1 MSNSLS
7 ERDSKVVDIR
17 RAPAITSAKDYFGE
31 LGQVLRSLSYSVIDQ
46 ITALLLRAYEENR
59 SIYLFGNG
67 GSASLASHAA
77 CDLGKGTS
85 VEGLRR
91 FRVLALTDNIPTLT
105 AWANDASYEDVFAE
119 QLRNFARKGDVVL
132 AISGSGNSANVLKGL
147 KVGRELG
154 AHTIGLTGY
163 HGGKMKEL
171 CDLCLVVPS
180 DNMQFIEDL
189 HVCISHSIFTSL
201 RSHMEAR
208 ARALQADTVSR
219 QWVESCPSVTAVDSS
234 AAADCAG

>member
-1 MSNSLS
+1 MSHSPF

-17 RAPAITSAKDYFGE
+17 RAPAIDSAKDYFGE
-31 LGQVLRSLSYSVIDQ
+31 LGQVLRNLSYSVVDQ

-59 SIYLFGNG
+59 NIYLFGNG
-67 GSASLASHAA
+67 GSAALASHAA

-105 AWANDASYEDVFAE
+105 AWANDASYEDVFSE
-119 QLRNFARKGDVVL
+119 QLRNFARKDDVVL
-132 AISGSGNSANVLKGL
+132 AISASGNSPNVLKGL

-154 AHTIGLTGY
+154 TYSIGLTGY
-163 HGGKMKEL
+163 QGGKMKGL

-189 HVCISHSIFTSL
+189 HVCISHSIFTAL
-201 RSHMEAR
+201 RSYMNAK
-208 ARALQADTVSR
+208 AWALQSETVSR
-219 QWVESCPSVTAVDSS
+219 PRVESCPSVAAGGSS
-234 AAADCAG
+234 AATDFAG